1 MIIRSKTTLSY
12 VGDMNI
18 QRDNV
23 VEARRPDI
31 MLLNKKKKRKNVK
44 KKKWTLLQQE
54 TVGYMKVKWK
64 KSKRKKRKKTGFEKR
79 N

>member
-1 MIIRSKTTLSY
+1 MIIKSKTTLSY

-31 MLLNKKKKRKNVK
+31 MVVNKKKKKTEKCK
-44 KKKWTLLQQE
+44 KKSGHCYTKRLLD
-54 TVGYMKVKWK
+54 T
-64 KSKRKKRKKTGFEKR
+64 
-79 N
+79 

>member
-1 MIIRSKTTLSY
+1 MIIKSKTTLSY

-31 MLLNKKKKRKNVK
+31 MVVNKKKKKNGK
-44 KKKWTLLQQE
+44 
-54 TVGYMKVKWK
+54 M
-64 KSKRKKRKKTGFEKR
+64 
-79 N
+79 

>member
-1 MIIRSKTTLSY
+1 MMGFQFLMPVEKPYKTCPRKGLWRMIIKSKTTLSY

-31 MLLNKKKKRKNVK
+31 MVVNKKKKKNGK
-44 KKKWTLLQQE
+44 
-54 TVGYMKVKWK
+54 M
-64 KSKRKKRKKTGFEKR
+64 
-79 N
+79 

>member
-1 MIIRSKTTLSY
+1 MIIKSKTTLSY

-31 MLLNKKKKRKNVK
+31 MVVNKKKKHVK
-44 KKKWTLLQQE
+44 KFL
-54 TVGYMKVKWK
+54 K
-64 KSKRKKRKKTGFEKR
+64 KSGHCYTKRLLDT
-79 N
+79 

>member
-1 MIIRSKTTLSY
+1 MIIKSKTTLSY

-44 KKKWTLLQQE
+44 KKKWTLL
-54 TVGYMKVKWK
+54 
-64 KSKRKKRKKTGFEKR
+64 
-79 N
+79 